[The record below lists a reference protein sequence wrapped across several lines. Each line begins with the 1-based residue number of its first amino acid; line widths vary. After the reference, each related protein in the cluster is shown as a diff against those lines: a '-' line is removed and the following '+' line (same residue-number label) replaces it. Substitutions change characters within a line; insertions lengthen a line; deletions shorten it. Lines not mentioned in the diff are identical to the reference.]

1 MSVAY
6 EGQNPGQTYVVDAA
20 CLFGPT
26 NTYRLAVVDGQLKL
40 SNNHKNMLWIITF
53 VPLWIAIGRCAIR
66 CNTSSH
72 PPDGLVVMFEKTS
85 SIKGLLV
92 PGVLPLVPRLRHHRR
107 KACASPPGPA
117 QGREH
122 PSDAHRLDKSR

>member
-1 MSVAY
+1 MPASARLSSQNDRAGRRDRCSCFSMY
-6 EGQNPGQTYVVDAA
+6 EGQNPGQAYVVDAA

-26 NTYRLAVVDGQLKL
+26 NTYRLVVVDDQLKL

-92 PGVLPLVPRLRHHRR
+92 PGVLPLVRSNVL
-107 KACASPPGPA
+107 SN
-117 QGREH
+117 
-122 PSDAHRLDKSR
+122 

>member
-1 MSVAY
+1 MLVADAHRPRSTILGGAAIPWPGAPITPSAWY

-92 PGVLPLVPRLRHHRR
+92 PGVLPL
-107 KACASPPGPA
+107 
-117 QGREH
+117 
-122 PSDAHRLDKSR
+122 

>member
-1 MSVAY
+1 MRHFLKKSRTSSGSGRLAMY

-92 PGVLPLVPRLRHHRR
+92 PGVLPLVR
-107 KACASPPGPA
+107 PA
-117 QGREH
+117 VGAAQVVI
-122 PSDAHRLDKSR
+122 